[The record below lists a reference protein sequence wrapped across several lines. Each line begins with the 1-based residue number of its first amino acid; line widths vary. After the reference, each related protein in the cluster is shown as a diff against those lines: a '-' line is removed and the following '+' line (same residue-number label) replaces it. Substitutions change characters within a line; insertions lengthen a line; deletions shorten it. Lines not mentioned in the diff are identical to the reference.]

1 MLAIVTFILGAQAVF
16 AATTPFT
23 NALKRQ
29 TLIPTDGCVSA
40 CTPLENA
47 TSAFTLAEL
56 CTSAVVNDYA
66 QCYDCLVLVG
76 VETQTSAQ
84 EVVDAYVA
92 NCKAGGVPVNGAT
105 VSGSSGG
112 SSGTSTTQR
121 GAASGTASAGSSTST
136 STTTT
141 TGSSSGGSS
150 SGSSSDSSGGS
161 SSSSSGNSGSSSGDA
176 DSDDG
181 DSGGSSGSG
190 LGSGSGFKSNSGMQL
205 SAAYLVVS
213 MSFAFSAVLLQS

>member
-1 MLAIVTFILGAQAVF
+1 MLAIVTFILVF

-29 TLIPTDGCVSA
+29 TLTPTDDSNS
-40 CTPLENA
+40 PLLFKQQA
-47 TSAFTLAEL
+47 ADGTLARPL
-56 CTSAVVNDYA
+56 H
-66 QCYDCLVLVG
+66 CYDCFISQGRGNADLCTG
-76 VETQTSAQ
+76 SRGWCDTWPIA
-84 EVVDAYVA
+84 
-92 NCKAGGVPVNGAT
+92 KPGGVPVNGAT

-121 GAASGTASAGSSTST
+121 GAASGTTSAGSSTST
-136 STTTT
+136 TTA

-150 SGSSSDSSGGS
+150 SGSSSGSSGGS

-190 LGSGSGFKSNSGMQL
+190 LGSGNGFKSNGGMQL
-205 SAAYLVVS
+205 SAGYLVVS
-213 MSFAFSAVLLQS
+213 VSFAFSAVLLQS